1 MTDIKHT
8 KRAVALEYGENTAPQ
23 VTFQA
28 EGELA
33 LFMERAAKKLGVPA
47 LKDEQ
52 LAGALSE
59 LNLNDQIPESLY
71 VSVAVVMAW
80 AYWLTGRTP

>member
-1 MTDIKHT
+1 MTDNKHRR
-8 KRAVALEYGENTAPQ
+8 KAVALEYGENAAPQ

-33 LFMERAAKKLGVPA
+33 LFMERAAQKLGVPA

-52 LAGALSE
+52 LASA
-59 LNLNDQIPESLY
+59 
-71 VSVAVVMAW
+71 
-80 AYWLTGRTP
+80 